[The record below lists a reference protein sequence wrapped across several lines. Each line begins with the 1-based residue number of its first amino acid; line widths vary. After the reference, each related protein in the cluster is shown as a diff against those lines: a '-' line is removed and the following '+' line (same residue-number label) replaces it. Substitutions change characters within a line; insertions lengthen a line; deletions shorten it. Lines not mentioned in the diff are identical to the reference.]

1 MPEVVALQS
10 EAELNMQRTVSLIVS
25 VKDHL
30 FNLGL
35 LLYQNWA
42 EKFYERLGFDSF
54 KDYTD
59 ELKMLSY
66 DEMCRW
72 RQVGEAYSREWLKE
86 DDVKQICKTNLFALL
101 PVLFKSE
108 SAQVDL
114 VELAKYAP
122 TRDFREHLGHSVNL
136 KDEIICPQCGFSFRR

>member
-1 MPEVVALQS
+1 MNEIIS

-30 FNLGL
+30 FNLGV
-35 LLYQNWA
+35 LLYQNCA
-42 EKFYERLGFDSF
+42 IKMYEKLGFDSF

-66 DEMCRW
+66 EKMCRW
-72 RQVGEAYSREWLKE
+72 KQVGEAYSREWLKE
-86 DDVKQICKTNLFALL
+86 DDIMRIDETNLFALI
-101 PVLFKSE
+101 PVLFKTK
-108 SAQVDL
+108 SAQPGL

-122 TRDFREHLGHSVNL
+122 TRDFREHLGHSVTL
-136 KDEIICPQCGFSFRR
+136 KDEIICPNCGFGFRR